1 MLDNEGGTFAGE
13 MIEEDVYLHGK
24 ELCLIVFYGEKCE
37 VFLLVE
43 VL

>member
-13 MIEEDVYLHGK
+13 MIEEDVDLHGK
-24 ELCLIVFYGEKCE
+24 ELCLVVFDREKGE